1 MVGYFSK
8 EKESAS
14 GYNLACILT
23 LPQATPRPP
32 HPPPPPGHEASP
44 SPTPT
49 AAPRPPSVAAM
60 RPEARTRALMLHML
74 PASSH
79 ALVTEPRDHASA
91 YAQGL
96 RVMEI
101 RNSRGCRHA

>member
-23 LPQATPRPP
+23 LPPATPRPP

-44 SPTPT
+44 SPPPT

-60 RPEARTRALMLHML
+60 RPEALTRLDAAH
-74 PASSH
+74 AASIKARSSH
-79 ALVTEPRDHASA
+79 GAARPWLCLCAGTASDGDT
-91 YAQGL
+91 QL
-96 RVMEI
+96 ERL
-101 RNSRGCRHA
+101 

>member
-60 RPEARTRALMLHML
+60 RPEALTRLDAAH
-74 PASSH
+74 AASIKARSSH
-79 ALVTEPRDHASA
+79 GAARPWLCLCAGTASDGDT
-91 YAQGL
+91 QL
-96 RVMEI
+96 ERL
-101 RNSRGCRHA
+101 

>member
-32 HPPPPPGHEASP
+32 HTLPLPPAMRRPPPPRH
-44 SPTPT
+44 
-49 AAPRPPSVAAM
+49 AAPPRPPSVAAM
-60 RPEARTRALMLHML
+60 RPEALTRLDAAH
-74 PASSH
+74 AASIKARSSH
-79 ALVTEPRDHASA
+79 GAARPWLCLCAGTASDGDT
-91 YAQGL
+91 QL
-96 RVMEI
+96 ERL
-101 RNSRGCRHA
+101 

>member
-44 SPTPT
+44 SPTPRGAPKAAKRRGRQARGPQARLDAAHAASIKPRSSHGA
-49 AAPRPPSVAAM
+49 AAPCLCLCAA
-60 RPEARTRALMLHML
+60 T
-74 PASSH
+74 ASDGDTQ
-79 ALVTEPRDHASA
+79 LER
-91 YAQGL
+91 L
-96 RVMEI
+96 
-101 RNSRGCRHA
+101 